1 MDKISI
7 LPLELSLIILSRLS
21 LKSLLAFGAT
31 SRKNHERHILC
42 VRRLRL
48 AVFQKRIHSVVSFL
62 QSGWADPD
70 QISESGDV
78 KSSDTQ
84 PSIHTVNIIQP
95 RLPFTLTGSSSLDEK
110 YDSKYSLNHQR
121 CSRPNLLMGQM
132 VRNQNEI
139 FAQFVNRYGRSLA
152 ELEFM
157 AYDLDARGAQALGLN
172 CQDSLR
178 HLALRFEHPHIRDGF
193 TKPAMWFRPAPGS
206 TAWNALIGIGP
217 QYKPRG
223 KIAGLE
229 SLTMER
235 AGITPWQLSMLV
247 RNNPNLK
254 TLKLRTCSGA
264 QPEFLDWLGGIDE
277 GSDSE
282 NESMRDD
289 SEHAPG
295 AHLEVLW
302 LENCQQIMH
311 RTVEKFDKLPD
322 EICDFGLEWVRGLT
336 NLKVVSFLYTSL
348 YSAYD
353 ISPSLSAIVRVYRL
367 SMSTERTGLSGV
379 FRKLFYRT
387 LPRSQTLFWRLIQ
400 CSVESE
406 QRAWYG

>member
-7 LPLELSLIILSRLS
+7 LPLELSLIILSHLP
-21 LKSLLAFGAT
+21 LKSLLVFGAT
-31 SRKNHERHILC
+31 SRKNYERHILC

-62 QSGWADPD
+62 QAGWANPD

-84 PSIHTVNIIQP
+84 PSMHIVNIIQP
-95 RLPFTLTGSSSLDEK
+95 RLPFTSTGSSSLDEK
-110 YDSKYSLNHQR
+110 YDAKHSLKVLQR

-132 VRNQNEI
+132 VRNQNEV
-139 FAQFVNRYGRSLA
+139 FAQFVNRYGRSLT

-157 AYDLDARGAQALGLN
+157 AYDLDTQGAQALGLN

-193 TKPAMWFRPAPGS
+193 TKPAMWFKPAPGS
-206 TAWNALIGIGP
+206 TAWNTLIEIGP

-223 KIAGLE
+223 KITGLE
-229 SLTMER
+229 TLTMER

-282 NESMRDD
+282 GESMRDD
-289 SEHAPG
+289 CELAPG
-295 AHLEVLW
+295 AQLEVLW
-302 LENCQQIMH
+302 LENCQQVLD

-336 NLKVVSFLYTSL
+336 NLK
-348 YSAYD
+348 
-353 ISPSLSAIVRVYRL
+353 SLSFSECACL
-367 SMSTERTGLSGV
+367 SPEHVDRANKTIWRIPEVILPHSSPFADSILEVDPM
-379 FRKLFYRT
+379 FRR
-387 LPRSQTLFWRLIQ
+387 I
-400 CSVESE
+400 
-406 QRAWYG
+406 

>member
-1 MDKISI
+1 MDKIST
-7 LPLELSLIILSRLS
+7 LPLELILIILSRLP

-31 SRKNHERHILC
+31 SRNNYERHILC
-42 VRRLRL
+42 VRHLRL

-62 QSGWADPD
+62 QAGWAAPD
-70 QISESGDV
+70 EISESGDV
-78 KSSDTQ
+78 KSTEAQ
-84 PSIHTVNIIQP
+84 PSMHTVNIIQP
-95 RLPFTLTGSSSLDEK
+95 RLPFASTGSSSLYEK
-110 YDSKYSLNHQR
+110 HDAEDSLKILQR

-132 VRNQNEI
+132 VRHQNEV
-139 FAQFVNRYGRSLA
+139 FAQFVNRYGNSLA

-157 AYDLDARGAQALGLN
+157 AYDLDAQGAQALGQN

-193 TKPAMWFRPAPGS
+193 TKPAMWFQPAPGS

-223 KIAGLE
+223 KITGLE
-229 SLTMER
+229 TLIMER

-264 QPEFLDWLGGIDE
+264 QPEFLDWLGCIDE

-282 NESMRDD
+282 SM
-289 SEHAPG
+289 SSGCEVAPG
-295 AHLEVLW
+295 AQLEVLW
-302 LENCQQIMH
+302 LENCQQVLD

-322 EICDFGLEWVRGLT
+322 GICDIGLEWVRGLT
-336 NLKVVSFLYTSL
+336 SLKVGCFLAYTYLQSSL
-348 YSAYD
+348 TIY
-353 ISPSLSAIVRVYRL
+353 SPSLLANARVCRP
-367 SMSTERTGLSGV
+367 SMSTEQTSLSGV
-379 FRKLFYRT
+379 FRMLFCRI
-387 LPRSQTLFWRLIQ
+387 LLRSQILSWRSIR
-400 CSVESE
+400 CFVDS
-406 QRAWYG
+406 R